1 MASKSYRKRTPPQLL
16 VGELSGLKGQF
27 KPNLVPEIK
36 LRYNKGRRVL
46 GNVKSSEEA
55 AAFLRAQYRRGTLE
69 AQEYFNVIYL
79 NRKNSILGYY
89 RHTKGGLT
97 GTVADTRIIFAIAL
111 KSLSSGMIL
120 SHNHPGGHLEPSAA
134 DINITT
140 RIKQIGDLHE
150 IAVLDHI
157 ILTKSDYFSFADE
170 GLL

>member
-1 MASKSYRKRTPPQLL
+1 MYRNRTKPQLL
-16 VGELSGLKGQF
+16 MGELSGLKGQF

-36 LRYNKGRRVL
+36 IRYNKGRRVL

-55 AAFLRAQYRRGTLE
+55 ASFLRAQYQRGTLE

-97 GTVADTRIIFAIAL
+97 GTIADTRIIFGIAL
-111 KSLSSGMIL
+111 KSLSSGIIL
-120 SHNHPGGHLEPSAA
+120 SHNHPGGYLEPSAA
-134 DINITT
+134 DIKVTN

-150 IAVLDHI
+150 IAVLDHLI
-157 ILTKSDYFSFADE
+157 ITKDDYFSFSDE